1 MTEDRFQALLKF
13 GLTSYDIKVF
23 QALLNGGSM
32 TAQDIARYSHV
43 PYPKVYSSL
52 KKLLEIKWIKEEK
65 SWPSRYYLASP
76 DEILLRF
83 KEKVDNDVKEFES
96 FIENSVRPVYNSKG
110 MTEKSDVWLVNGYK
124 AVIDTFLEAI
134 KLAKEE
140 IKIAIPFDPN
150 QSFLEGL
157 RNSVFKKQDLKIKVL
172 TTSNSS
178 KNIKKFLPK
187 AEVRARDFM
196 FGGGVISD
204 SRTAV
209 LMLSMSEGDYTA
221 IASNHPYLAMLADSY
236 FNYLWEGAE
245 AIF

>member
-1 MTEDRFQALLKF
+1 MAEDRFQILLKF
-13 GLTSYDIKVF
+13 GLTLYDVKVF

-32 TAQDIARYSHV
+32 TAQEIARYSHV

-52 KKLLEIKWIKEEK
+52 KKLSEIKWIKEEK
-65 SWPSRYYLASP
+65 SWPSKYYLASP

-83 KEKVDNDVKEFES
+83 KEKIDNDVKEFES
-96 FIENSVRPVYNSKG
+96 FIESSVRPVYNSKG

-124 AVIDTFLEAI
+124 AVIETFLEAI

-140 IKIAIPFDPN
+140 VKIAIPFDPSQN
-150 QSFLEGL
+150 LLVEL
-157 RNSVFKKQDLKIKVL
+157 RESTFKKQDLKIKVL
-172 TTSNSS
+172 TASRSS

-204 SRTAV
+204 SRTVV

-245 AIF
+245 APF

>member
-1 MTEDRFQALLKF
+1 MAEDRFRALLKL

-32 TAQDIARYSHV
+32 TAQEISRYSHV

-52 KKLLEIKWIKEEK
+52 KKLAEMKWIKEEK
-65 SWPSRYYLASP
+65 SWPSRYYLAPP
-76 DEILLRF
+76 DEILMRF
-83 KEKVDNDVKEFES
+83 KEKVESDLKEFES
-96 FIENSVRPVYNSKG
+96 FIESSVRPVYNSRG
-110 MTEKSDVWLVNGYK
+110 ITEKSDVWLVNGYR
-124 AVIDTFLEAI
+124 AVMETVIEAV

-140 IKIAIPFDPN
+140 VKIAMPFEPE
-150 QSFLEGL
+150 QSFF
-157 RNSVFKKQDLKIKVL
+157 VDLKDSVYDKKDLKVKVL
-172 TTSNSS
+172 TSS
-178 KNIKKFLPK
+178 KSSGYIKKELPK
-187 AEVRARDFM
+187 AEVRIRDSM

-204 SRTAV
+204 SRTVV

-245 AIF
+245 TIV